1 MRYGL
6 WLQMDNKEKAVDLKS
21 IAGKRGRSCLMEYAV
36 RLLEEEVKT
45 QLLRLKRLKERSS
58 LVCFI
63 PECEVIIKELKAAIE
78 KLKGE

>member
-1 MRYGL
+1 
-6 WLQMDNKEKAVDLKS
+6 
-21 IAGKRGRSCLMEYAV
+21 MEYAV

-45 QLLRLKRLKERSS
+45 QLLRLKRLKERAS

-78 KLKGE
+78 KLKGEECTKQQKQ

>member
-1 MRYGL
+1 
-6 WLQMDNKEKAVDLKS
+6 
-21 IAGKRGRSCLMEYAV
+21 MEYAV

-78 KLKGE
+78 KLNGE

>member
-1 MRYGL
+1 
-6 WLQMDNKEKAVDLKS
+6 
-21 IAGKRGRSCLMEYAV
+21 MEYAV

-63 PECEVIIKELKAAIE
+63 PECEVIIKELKAAE
-78 KLKGE
+78 KLKGEEWLIDVNK